1 MSGLA
6 VHIEYQGLIDHFTR
20 WIKVIDAELLS
31 LYQQLPYMISASIKK
46 FIRSGGP
53 VPASSQTW
61 TRSPK
66 MGMQSGDYVR
76 ALTPGQPGNIF
87 RLERDIAKG
96 YRIEYGIDESVI
108 TYARIQNEGGF
119 IKHKGKMPYFFF
131 WMYSQTGNEFWQIMG
146 ASALKKGGVTIP
158 ARPSFEPGIQDF
170 FTRVWPEL
178 ERDLGLFM
186 EQAWERTAG

>member
-1 MSGLA
+1 M
-6 VHIEYQGLIDHFTR
+6 QG
-20 WIKVIDAELLS
+20 A
-31 LYQQLPYMISASIKK
+31 
-46 FIRSGGP
+46 G
-53 VPASSQTW
+53 
-61 TRSPK
+61 
-66 MGMQSGDYVR
+66 
-76 ALTPGQPGNIF
+76 
-87 RLERDIAKG
+87 LERDIAKG